1 MHTCAHTYICMY
13 VHTYTHTHA
22 CTGTLWVFLAFSIS
36 LNKSVYS
43 LFLKNVFCFSEC
55 AESSVAAIDGTMW
68 HSSTYGAELARCGLP
83 WVLTVARYATC
94 LYNSVH
100 DLLVFLLRQMF
111 SLPTLP
117 WNALSDKVDGSMT
130 IRRSTN
136 LEGEGVSSVPQQ
148 KWRVLWPSGQALWL
162 WEKKTLKTWVQ
173 KYINRI
179 SQLCKT

>member
-1 MHTCAHTYICMY
+1 M
-13 VHTYTHTHA
+13 
-22 CTGTLWVFLAFSIS
+22 
-36 LNKSVYS
+36 
-43 LFLKNVFCFSEC
+43 
-55 AESSVAAIDGTMW
+55 
-68 HSSTYGAELARCGLP
+68 
-83 WVLTVARYATC
+83 LTVARYATC

-148 KWRVLWPSGQALWL
+148 K
-162 WEKKTLKTWVQ
+162 
-173 KYINRI
+173 
-179 SQLCKT
+179 